1 MVVVAGVV
9 RIDPADQ
16 PKASEAAR
24 EMMRATRKEAGC
36 QSYVFSAD
44 LEEDGAFRVFEEWE
58 SAEALAAHFKT
69 PHMAAFNKV
78 MASVTVLGMDIKQY
92 EVSGTKPLLP

>member
-1 MVVVAGVV
+1 MLVVAGVV

-16 PKASEAAR
+16 PVASEAAKTMMAETRR
-24 EMMRATRKEAGC
+24 EDGC

-44 LEEDGAFRVFEEWE
+44 LEEPGVFRVFEEWD
-58 SAEALAAHFKT
+58 SPEALAAHFKT

-78 MASVTVLGMDIKQY
+78 MASVKVLGMDIKQY
-92 EVSGTKPLLP
+92 EVSGTKQLLP